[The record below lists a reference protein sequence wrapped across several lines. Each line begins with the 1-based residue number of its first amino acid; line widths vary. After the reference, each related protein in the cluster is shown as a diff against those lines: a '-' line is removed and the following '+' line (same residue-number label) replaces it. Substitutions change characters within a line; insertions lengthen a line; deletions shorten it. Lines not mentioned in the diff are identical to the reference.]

1 MPPVHANASPS
12 DAALTALVRAARRTP
27 VEALPAR
34 GQRLGATVGIPLTP
48 EAAAVISA
56 KTGRAVRD
64 TNGNQTTRLLTLKRS
79 VRSASSKPSSAT
91 RTTRDY
97 AYSCTITVYGWLWPD
112 GYWAYDHSDM
122 SCMEYYFPDVSD
134 GGGGGGDVTCDTGA
148 IYVAVGDD
156 AAKLAADVIAKLAGA
171 GGGGPNDAQRQAD
184 IAKSDSIPVAE
195 SHFFDH
201 ASQILANPTLD
212 ATQTGLMRGI
222 ARLMVASGA
231 REAGY
236 VGSNGV
242 SQMFVTPTN
251 IWVQNFPG
259 MFSGSLPAYFV
270 TFQNLSTGKL
280 TTLITTSSK
289 NLPRIIQSFLNKQV
303 GYDAN
308 DPDGAGD
315 AATLSA
321 ADDDS
326 AFTDK
331 PPICTG

>member
-1 MPPVHANASPS
+1 
-12 DAALTALVRAARRTP
+12 
-27 VEALPAR
+27 
-34 GQRLGATVGIPLTP
+34 
-48 EAAAVISA
+48 
-56 KTGRAVRD
+56 
-64 TNGNQTTRLLTLKRS
+64 
-79 VRSASSKPSSAT
+79 
-91 RTTRDY
+91 
-97 AYSCTITVYGWLWPD
+97 
-112 GYWAYDHSDM
+112 
-122 SCMEYYFPDVSD
+122 MEYYFPDVSD
-134 GGGGGGDVTCDTGA
+134 GGGGGGVACDTGA

-171 GGGGPNDAQRQAD
+171 GGGNSNDPQRQAD

-222 ARLMVASGA
+222 GRLMVASGT

-270 TFQNLSTGKL
+270 TFQNISTGKL
-280 TTLITTSSK
+280 TTLIATSTK
-289 NLPRIIQSFLNKQV
+289 NLPRIIQSFLSKQV
-303 GYDAN
+303 GYDPN
-308 DPDGAGD
+308 DADGAGD

-331 PPICTG
+331 QPICTV